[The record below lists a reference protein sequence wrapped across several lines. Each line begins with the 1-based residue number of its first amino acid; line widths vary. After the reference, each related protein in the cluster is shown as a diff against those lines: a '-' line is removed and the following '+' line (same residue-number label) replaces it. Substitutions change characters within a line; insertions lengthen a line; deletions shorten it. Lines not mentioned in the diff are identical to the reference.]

1 MREIDLLQAKHVSV
15 RRDYLARVNDP
26 EFPKHRAAELA
37 KKWDFEYW
45 DGDRR
50 ICYGGYNYKPGYWTP
65 VAERLIEEYNL
76 TSSSSVLDIGCGK
89 GYLLYEIALL
99 LPGIKIAGIDIS
111 NYAIENSHPEIKRY
125 LRFGSSDSLPWQD
138 GVFDL
143 AFTLNTFHNLY
154 TYQLFPSFK
163 EIKRVSKASYV
174 CVESYRNELE
184 KQNLLYWQVTCEAF
198 LTPREWLWWFDLT
211 GYDRDYGFIYFE

>member
-1 MREIDLLQAKHVSV
+1 MREMDVLRAKHGSV
-15 RRDYLARVNDP
+15 QRDYLGRVNDP

-37 KKWDFEYW
+37 RQWDFDYW

-65 VAERLIEEYNL
+65 VAERLISEYKL

-89 GYLLYEIALL
+89 GYLLHEINLL

-111 NYAIENSHPEIKRY
+111 NYAVENSHPEVKKY
-125 LRFGSSDSLPWQD
+125 LTVGSSQSLLWED

-143 AFTLNTFHNLY
+143 AFSLNTFHNLY
-154 TYQLFPSFK
+154 TYELYASLQ
-163 EIKRVSKASYV
+163 EIKRVSKSSFV

-198 LTPREWLWWFDLT
+198 LTPKEWMWWFLLT
-211 GYDRDYGFIYFE
+211 EYDRDYEFIYFT

>member
-1 MREIDLLQAKHVSV
+1 MREIDLLQAKHGSV
-15 RRDYLARVNDP
+15 KRDYLARVNDP

-50 ICYGGYNYKPGYWTP
+50 ICYGGYKYIPGYWTP
-65 VAERLIEEYNL
+65 IAERLIEEYNL

-99 LPGIKIAGIDIS
+99 LPGINIAGIDIS
-111 NYAIENSHPEIKRY
+111 NYAIENSYPEIKKY
-125 LRFGSSDSLPWQD
+125 LRYGSSDSLPWQD

-154 TYQLFPSFK
+154 TYQLFHSLK

-174 CVESYRNELE
+174 CVESYRNEFE

-211 GYDRDYGFIYFE
+211 GYDRDYGFVYFE

>member
-1 MREIDLLQAKHVSV
+1 MREIDLLQAKHGSV

-37 KKWDFEYW
+37 KNWDFEYW

-65 VAERLIEEYNL
+65 IAERLIEEYNL

-99 LPGIKIAGIDIS
+99 LPGINIAGIDIS
-111 NYAIENSHPEIKRY
+111 NYAIENSHPEIKKY
-125 LRFGSSDSLPWQD
+125 LRLGSSDSLPWQD

-154 TYQLFPSFK
+154 TNQLFPSLK

>member
-1 MREIDLLQAKHVSV
+1 MREIDLLQAKHGSV

-65 VAERLIEEYNL
+65 IAERLIEEYNL

-99 LPGIKIAGIDIS
+99 LPGINIAGIDIS
-111 NYAIENSHPEIKRY
+111 NYAIENSHPEVKKY
-125 LRFGSSDSLPWQD
+125 LRFGPSDSLPWQD

-154 TYQLFPSFK
+154 TYQLFPSLK